1 MGNLRGKRRM
11 PSYRLYFL
19 DGASKVSSAEWIEA
33 ADQAAA
39 IERASERCA
48 THRGELWQGN
58 KRIATLP
65 VDKA

>member
-1 MGNLRGKRRM
+1 M

-33 ADQAAA
+33 ADHNAA
-39 IERASERCA
+39 IERASERCGMS
-48 THRGELWQGN
+48 HGELWQGN

-65 VDKA
+65 VGAPSPSDRA